1 MLRQAFID
9 RLKQSMKPREMR
21 TVSTTRLILAELK
34 GCDVAARGMAAE
46 DLCDIEIQRMVQ
58 VMIQRRRESITLYEQ
73 GNRAD
78 SAQQEREE
86 IAVIEGFL
94 PDQLDRPEIKRR

>member
-1 MLRQAFID
+1 
-9 RLKQSMKPREMR
+9 
-21 TVSTTRLILAELK
+21 
-34 GCDVAARGMAAE
+34 
-46 DLCDIEIQRMVQ
+46 
-58 VMIQRRRESITLYEQ
+58 MIQRRRESITLYDQ

-94 PDQLDRPEIKRR
+94 PDQLDRPEIRRR